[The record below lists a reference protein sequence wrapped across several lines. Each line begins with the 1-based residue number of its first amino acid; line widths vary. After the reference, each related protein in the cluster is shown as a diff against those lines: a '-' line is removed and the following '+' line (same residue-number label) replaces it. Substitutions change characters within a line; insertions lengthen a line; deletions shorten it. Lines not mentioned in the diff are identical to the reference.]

1 MIHHNRRHSAAN
13 IAAGLGPREP
23 DQEPAKELTKEP
35 VNKIE
40 ANKTNEDGLNS
51 SLQLRTCLPSA

>member
-23 DQEPAKELTKEP
+23 AKDRPKVLAREP